1 MPRADHRRC
10 WLFICSALLL
20 AGSASV
26 LHAEEAARG
35 KELRE
40 LLSSPTNFPGVDDPK
55 VTFSEMLEALVKRYN
70 LAFDINEQAF
80 KDADIKE
87 ILKIEVA
94 TPLPIPA
101 MNTRLETVLKKIL
114 GRVSPSAMFIIRGD
128 MIEITTQD
136 AVRKEFFPDRPTGP
150 LPPLVSGTFDKVS
163 LKAAFKELAHEGNIV
178 LDGRMA
184 KEAESEVTADF
195 SNVSLDTAVRML
207 ADMAGL
213 KVVAQEN
220 VLYVTDKENARTLM
234 EEQEKLRLQ
243 RQPEKPKKAPETPA
257 ADAGGKAKSP
267 APDNSKK

>member
-1 MPRADHRRC
+1 MSRTDPRHC

-20 AGSASV
+20 AGGVSV
-26 LHAEEAARG
+26 LHAEETARG

-40 LLSSPTNFPGVDDPK
+40 LLSSPTKFPGVDDPK

-70 LAFDINEQAF
+70 LSFDINEQAF

-87 ILKIEVA
+87 VQKFEVVG
-94 TPLPIPA
+94 PLPIPA
-101 MNTRLETVLKKIL
+101 MNTRLETILKKIL
-114 GRVSPSAMFIIRGD
+114 SRVSPSAMYIIRGD

-150 LPPLVSGTFDKVS
+150 LSPLVSGTFDKVS
-163 LKAAFKELAHEGNIV
+163 VKAAFKELARAGNIV

-184 KEAESEVTADF
+184 KEAETEVTADF
-195 SNVSLDTAVRML
+195 SNVPLDTAVRTL

-213 KVVAQEN
+213 KVVALEN

-234 EEQEKLRLQ
+234 EEQEKVRLQ
-243 RQPEKPKKAPETPA
+243 CQPQKKKADR
-257 ADAGGKAKSP
+257 ADPDARDKPSP
-267 APDNSKK
+267 PDKSKK